1 MDSDP
6 ELLQE
11 HPLAEVPEYDVVTFD
26 LNESRWRNHLPP
38 AWEAEWS
45 KKLPLAYIARTYA
58 GLTTGSE
65 RTVLR
70 SPTNER
76 EGAPRPDL
84 NLIFDQISY
93 HPGSQSLFC
102 FTGGLTAS
110 YDVVEKVNDVIG
122 VAGFIDPGTRVDLVV
137 TIRKKDDTSSRT
149 AVSNVQVLS
158 AGTRSEQEKATVT
171 PAQTTAKAASA
182 AGPPTV
188 VTLLVTFVANDAVEA
203 YEHGFR
209 LQQLRHVFVGGDEQ

>member
-70 SPTNER
+70 SPTDEH

-84 NLIFDQISY
+84 NLLFDQISY
-93 HPGSQSLFC
+93 HPGTQSLFC

-110 YDVVEKVNDVIG
+110 YNVVK
-122 VAGFIDPGTRVDLVV
+122 RRWSDLH
-137 TIRKKDDTSSRT
+137 SCSH
-149 AVSNVQVLS
+149 
-158 AGTRSEQEKATVT
+158 
-171 PAQTTAKAASA
+171 SA
-182 AGPPTV
+182 ACCWRLPGLRPAEQRDG
-188 VTLLVTFVANDAVEA
+188 LVWWRTR
-203 YEHGFR
+203 G
-209 LQQLRHVFVGGDEQ
+209 